1 MPFPLPCI
9 SPWKKF
15 FRLHV
20 YHGDENTKPYE
31 LVPVCRLFWD
41 KKGDWWYIFR
51 PDLDVHIRIY
61 KVYLEEVRGVELWIR
76 RKYAV
81 KKEVEGPTKTHGIF
95 VDLRLLLFCSACS
108 TRICR

>member
-1 MPFPLPCI
+1 MVVNALSFTVYFTLE
-9 SPWKKF
+9 KF

-31 LVPVCRLFWD
+31 LVPVCRLFWN

-61 KVYLEEVRGVELWIR
+61 EVYLE
-76 RKYAV
+76 
-81 KKEVEGPTKTHGIF
+81 
-95 VDLRLLLFCSACS
+95 
-108 TRICR
+108 